1 MNFLNCNFKIANR
14 TSHGVKQD
22 AAENMTL
29 RPFCASIGGR
39 WAAGG
44 EAVEPLVRE
53 GGTGGSS
60 LEIVAQVGTVF
71 WGDANIG
78 LEIGRFTNFGTIQ
91 SLIKSSSFSSSI

>member
-1 MNFLNCNFKIANR
+1 
-14 TSHGVKQD
+14 
-22 AAENMTL
+22 MTL

-71 WGDANIG
+71 WGDANNRRETG
-78 LEIGRFTNFGTIQ
+78 
-91 SLIKSSSFSSSI
+91 

>member
-1 MNFLNCNFKIANR
+1 MIFINCNFKIANR
-14 TSHGVKQD
+14 KSHAGVRQD

-53 GGTGGSS
+53 E
-60 LEIVAQVGTVF
+60 LEGAV
-71 WGDANIG
+71 W
-78 LEIGRFTNFGTIQ
+78 R
-91 SLIKSSSFSSSI
+91 